1 MIMENFVTA
10 TFAAFLLTIALVDF
24 KTKMIYNKTLIPFAL
39 AGIFF
44 DVQGWLIPLYEGILF
59 SVLGFT
65 VMLIIFILSRGRMG
79 GGDVKFSAVLGLWL
93 GSKLFSAILTA
104 SILAA
109 IVGTF
114 LYVKTRNSKLEIPL
128 GPFLSIGAIISY
140 LCSAM

>member
-10 TFAAFLLTIALVDF
+10 TFAAFLLIIALVDF

-93 GSKLFSAILTA
+93 GSKLFSAIL
-104 SILAA
+104 AA